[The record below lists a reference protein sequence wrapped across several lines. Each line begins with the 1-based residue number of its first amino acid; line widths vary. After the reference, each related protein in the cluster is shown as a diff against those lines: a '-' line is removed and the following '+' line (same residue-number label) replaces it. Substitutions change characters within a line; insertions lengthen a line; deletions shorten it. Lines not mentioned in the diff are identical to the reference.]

1 MGFWGEYP
9 SDNDTAYDLMSYIED
24 AVNKELHNVFKTYSK
39 RTIDNF
45 SKVGL
50 VLLLFEKGFSVDIST
65 CNLCMKYLDET
76 LECKQIMLAW
86 KNPDKAK
93 AIITKVRDTFGQLIK
108 ENKEKRLRISR
119 RAKRHLKSRPLIE
132 NRIHG
137 YDYVK
142 LIEPKYEFNI
152 ASNLHPLKSKLEDK
166 KRGNS

>member
-9 SDNDTAYDLMSYIED
+9 SDNDTSYDLMYLVED
-24 AVNKELHNVFKTYSK
+24 AVNKKLHEVLKGYSPCLL
-39 RTIDNF
+39 DGF
-45 SKVGL
+45 CKVGL
-50 VLLLFEKGFSVDIST
+50 VELIFQKGFSVDVSI
-65 CNLCMKYLDET
+65 CNLCIQYLDEL
-76 LECKQIMLAW
+76 LENTEIMLSW

-108 ENKEKRLRISR
+108 ENKGKRLHISR

-142 LIEPKYEFNI
+142 LIEPKYEFNV
-152 ASNLHPLKSKLEDK
+152 ASNLHPLKSKREAN
-166 KRGNS
+166 RGNY